1 MMPLLASS
9 WEDAGEHPGL
19 ELWAPFEEALGKA
32 PFFGGDAFSD
42 VDLRV
47 APWVHS
53 YMAFDATF
61 GDESHPPLDWEAD
74 LPNICRWLD
83 GGGMMRMI
91 RRASVTERRYQLLLA
106 YILPKEINPG
116 ARRESARRDF
126 GGDRDDERA
135 GDEDED
141 GHLHDVS
148 DRRASVCREFGCQNW
163 AGAVGVCLGRGFSVA
178 VGEAQGRQGCAA
190 PRVSKLARRTTLRV
204 TDGPRCCRACSSS
217 TRVTS
222 HRRSDLRC
230 TQSPPCTTRS
240 TRTTATA
247 ATAGSRTTRAWNTS
261 SSSTPTTRRPRRRR
275 ACCRCRS
282 AHWAAAPSSCAATA
296 RCATGVSGI
305 TGRTPARRART
316 RSTWTMP
323 PSA

>member
-106 YILPKEINPG
+106 YILPKEINPALG
-116 ARRESARRDF
+116 
-126 GGDRDDERA
+126 ERVPAEILEEIEMTSA

-148 DRRASVCREFGCQNW
+148 EGEVCVWEC
-163 AGAVGVCLGRGFSVA
+163 GV
-178 VGEAQGRQGCAA
+178 
-190 PRVSKLARRTTLRV
+190 K
-204 TDGPRCCRACSSS
+204 
-217 TRVTS
+217 
-222 HRRSDLRC
+222 
-230 TQSPPCTTRS
+230 
-240 TRTTATA
+240 
-247 ATAGSRTTRAWNTS
+247 
-261 SSSTPTTRRPRRRR
+261 
-275 ACCRCRS
+275 
-282 AHWAAAPSSCAATA
+282 
-296 RCATGVSGI
+296 SGLS
-305 TGRTPARRART
+305 GRARWQ
-316 RSTWTMP
+316 RR
-323 PSA
+323 